1 MAGCRSGPAQALRAL
16 AFVVAL
22 LCLLSACR
30 GAAVRNG
37 EDAGRIQH
45 VVLFWLKEPGKAD
58 ARRVL
63 IEAARSLADL
73 PGVIETRTAQA
84 LPGTGPVVDGSFDV
98 LLVVSFE
105 DRQALEAFLA
115 HPTHK
120 QVEKEVVE
128 PLVSRVLVYNAVE

>member
-1 MAGCRSGPAQALRAL
+1 MIACRSDPARAVRGL
-16 AFVVAL
+16 AFTLVL
-22 LCLLSACR
+22 LCLVPACR
-30 GAAVRNG
+30 GAAVRSG
-37 EDAGRIQH
+37 DDAGRIQH

-63 IEAARSLADL
+63 IEAALSLAEL
-73 PGVIETRTAQA
+73 PGVIDLRAAQA
-84 LPGTGPVVDGSFDV
+84 LPGTGPIVDGSFDV
-98 LLVVSFE
+98 LVVASFE

-120 QVEKEVVE
+120 QVEKDVVG